1 MPLHLLYSRESPPTP
16 KRAPTPHFWLNF
28 LYRVKIYSNERPP
41 SRYGLVPSLVPRPF
55 CVSFRG
61 GRGGRAEGRRKGLVN
76 NLALARI
83 HGSIPA
89 VSVDE
94 GKNTNL
100 E

>member
-1 MPLHLLYSRESPPTP
+1 MSSDNQLLTLGLPVQP
-16 KRAPTPHFWLNF
+16 KAARGPGNEKWTSMSVF
-28 LYRVKIYSNERPP
+28 LLTTSQLLVWFPDP
-41 SRYGLVPSLVPRPF
+41 SAFR
-55 CVSFRG
+55 FRG
-61 GRGGRAEGRRKGLVN
+61 GRGGRAGGRRKGLVN